1 MLHAPKFKLLG
12 RLRQFAAECRGAV
25 AIEFAAAAP
34 ILLLVLSGAV
44 DLGMALHQS
53 STLGNAARQGAQYA
67 LRYPT
72 DAAGIKD
79 VVEKSV
85 TYDPSTLTIESK
97 LACECADKTAIAC
110 TDSCSG
116 TAPQAYISVS
126 ISKTYSSPL
135 PTAVL
140 LGITAVHGS
149 SVMRSN

>member
-1 MLHAPKFKLLG
+1 MRA
-12 RLRQFAAECRGAV
+12 LRYCMTAGLRRFATECRGAV

-34 ILLLVLSGAV
+34 ILLLIVSAAV

-53 STLGNAARQGAQYA
+53 SVLGSAARAGAQYA
-67 LRYPT
+67 LRFPT

-85 TYDPSTLTIESK
+85 GYDPASLTVESK

-110 TDSCSG
+110 TESCSG

-126 ISKTYSSPL
+126 VSKPYSSPL
-135 PTAVL
+135 PTATM
-140 LGITAVHGS
+140 LGITAVYGS